1 MNVINTGYKVIAI
14 VSLSY
19 ALFSCT
25 DSVQSQSNSE
35 VLARLN
41 TIESKIDAL
50 SSTLGMVHVAVQPHA
65 GEVPA
70 CTIEEV
76 VNQTTSNCD
85 TGKLPEEVSASATY
99 CIAQERGGEIGGE
112 YAIGLNT
119 DIDVGAGWP
128 NVVWGKV
135 TAKMETPVPSPI
147 AIPYPSQVAAS
158 GSISL
163 GRGLEICVDIPIGVI
178 GLEPDQV
185 AQIHD
190 LVRGV
195 NEGQGTYSRRTG
207 RLLNYAARR
216 TPVAVANKARDSVS
230 AKPATE
236 DADDAFDIADAA
248 IDKLIEGD
256 FQPVA
261 HGPQMFTDPVFMDLI
276 SALDVP
282 TPAMET
288 ILDPERLFES
298 MTVIGQSNIADACT
312 SMGISQAARD
322 RSPALAN
329 QCARFGIYPNINNAL
344 NSLDFIADV
353 RGRVN
358 SMYTASG
365 LRSFMCSNI
374 ALAVFAPNCP

>member
-1 MNVINTGYKVIAI
+1 MNVINTGYKFIAI
-14 VSLSY
+14 ISLSY
-19 ALFSCT
+19 ALYSCS
-25 DSVQSQSNSE
+25 DPVQSQSNSE
-35 VLARLN
+35 LLAKLN
-41 TIESKIDAL
+41 VMESKIDAM
-50 SSTLGMVHVAVQPHA
+50 SSTLTTVQTAVQPHA
-65 GEVPA
+65 GAVPA

-76 VNQTTSNCD
+76 INQTTANCD
-85 TGKLPEEVSASATY
+85 TSRLPEEVSASTTY

-112 YAIGLNT
+112 YSIGLNT
-119 DIDVGAGWP
+119 DIDIGAGWP

-163 GRGLEICVDIPIGVI
+163 GRGLEICVDIPITA
-178 GLEPDQV
+178 LEPDQV

-195 NEGQGTYSRRTG
+195 NEGQGPYSRRTG

-216 TPVAVANKARDSVS
+216 TPIAVANKALDSVS
-230 AKPATE
+230 GKPAIE
-236 DADDAFDIADAA
+236 DGDDAFDIADAA
-248 IDKLIEGD
+248 IEKMIEGD
-256 FQPVA
+256 FQAVT
-261 HGPQMFTDPVFMDLI
+261 HGPQLFTDPVFMDLI
-276 SALDVP
+276 SALEVP
-282 TPAMET
+282 TPAVDT
-288 ILDPERLFES
+288 ILDPERFYEA

-312 SMGISQAARD
+312 SLGISQAGRA

-329 QCARFGIYPNINNAL
+329 QCARFGIYPNINNTL
-344 NSLDFIADV
+344 NSMDFIADV

-374 ALAVFAPNCP
+374 TLAIFAPNCP

>member
-19 ALFSCT
+19 ALFSCS

-35 VLARLN
+35 LLAKLNVLE
-41 TIESKIDAL
+41 TKIDAM
-50 SSTLGMVHVAVQPHA
+50 SSTLAVVQTAVQPHA
-65 GEVPA
+65 GAVPA
-70 CTIEEV
+70 CSIEEV
-76 VNQTTSNCD
+76 INQTTGNCD
-85 TGKLPEEVSASATY
+85 TSKLPEEVSASTTY

-119 DIDVGAGWP
+119 DIDIGAGWP

-135 TAKMETPVPSPI
+135 TAKMETPVPSSI
-147 AIPYPSQVAAS
+147 AIPYPTQVAAS
-158 GSISL
+158 GNISL
-163 GRGLEICVDIPIGVI
+163 GRGLEICVDIPITA
-178 GLEPDQV
+178 LEPDQV

-195 NEGQGTYSRRTG
+195 NESQGTYSRRTG

-216 TPVAVANKARDSVS
+216 TPIAVANKALDSVS
-230 AKPATE
+230 GKPAIE
-236 DADDAFDIADAA
+236 DADNAFDIADAA
-248 IDKLIEGD
+248 IEKMIQGD

-261 HGPQMFTDPVFMDLI
+261 HGPQLFTDPVFMDLI

-282 TPAMET
+282 TPAVDT
-288 ILDPERLFES
+288 ILDPERLFEA

-312 SMGISQAARD
+312 SLGISQAGQA

-344 NSLDFIADV
+344 NSLDFISDV
-353 RGRVN
+353 RNRVN

-365 LRSFMCSNI
+365 LRSFMCGNI